1 MLREKFTTAMKEAMR
16 SKDKSR
22 LGTIRLIM
30 AAIKDRDISMR
41 SESEG
46 GCVGDPEIIA
56 ILSKM
61 VKQRNDS
68 IKAYEDAERFDLAEQ
83 EQKEI
88 LVINEFLPRQMSDD
102 EIDKAV
108 KEAIESSSA
117 SGLKDIGKI
126 MAHLKSDYA
135 GKMDFSKAS
144 ARAKN
149 LLS

>member
-1 MLREKFTTAMKEAMR
+1 MLRDKFTAAMKEAMR
-16 SKDKSR
+16 SKDKRR

-30 AAIKDRDISMR
+30 AAIKDRDISVR
-41 SESEG
+41 TESDSK
-46 GCVGDPEIIA
+46 VGDPEIID

-68 IKAYEDAERFDLAEQ
+68 IKAYEDAARLELAQQ
-83 EQKEI
+83 EKDEI
-88 LVINEFLPRQMSDD
+88 EIIKEFLPRQLD
-102 EIDKAV
+102 EGEIEAAV
-108 KEAIESSSA
+108 KGAIEQTSA

-126 MAHLKSDYA
+126 MANLKGEFA

-144 ARAKN
+144 AVAKD